1 MLHFADGNTINV
13 AQYTIE
19 KLISTLEQ
27 DSQAPID
34 WFKINKMIV
43 NIDKFQEIFL
53 KKNCKRKDSYA
64 LNIDD

>member
-1 MLHFADGNTINV
+1 MLHFADGKTINV

-27 DSQAPID
+27 DSKAPID

-43 NIDKFQEIFL
+43 NIDKFQEIVL
-53 KKNCKRKDSYA
+53 KKNCKMKDSYA
-64 LNIDD
+64 LNIDN